1 MVVTAFVLTVISAGA
16 SLETFSIG
24 TEGGFWLSIDVEVD
38 PRERSSLLVMVVVT
52 IGVVADTPQ
61 RGARAGSAG
70 VTRFL
75 GTTSFPASLV
85 ACATDRPLVTIMAGT
100 CVVDL
105 LIVADE
111 KAVGTP
117 PCCGVAAMA
126 ELVLFADVSLDRTLL
141 RVVAPSSTVVSPGN
155 FCGEC
160 KYGREE

>member
-1 MVVTAFVLTVISAGA
+1 
-16 SLETFSIG
+16 
-24 TEGGFWLSIDVEVD
+24 
-38 PRERSSLLVMVVVT
+38 MVVVK
-52 IGVVADTPQ
+52 IVVVADVPQ

-70 VTRFL
+70 DTRFL
-75 GTTSFPASLV
+75 GIPSFLASLFT
-85 ACATDRPLVTIMAGT
+85 CATDRPLVTIMAGT

-117 PCCGVAAMA
+117 LRCGVAAMA

-141 RVVAPSSTVVSPGN
+141 RVVAPSSTAVSPGN

-160 KYGREE
+160 RYGREE